1 MNCIMEICCDFI
13 YVLEQENIMR
23 KLHWVYEVFF
33 HFNLAQKMQATIQI
47 ILDIQSRVGKKKK
60 GFFPYFKKKIIIDD
74 DLNNN
79 F

>member
-47 ILDIQSRVGKKKK
+47 SLDIQFRAGKKNKD
-60 GFFPYFKKKIIIDD
+60 FFHILKRK
-74 DLNNN
+74 
-79 F
+79 

>member
-1 MNCIMEICCDFI
+1 MEICCDFI
-13 YVLEQENIMR
+13 CVLEQENIMR

-33 HFNLAQKMQATIQI
+33 HFNLAQKMQAPIQI
-47 ILDIQSRVGKKKK
+47 ILDIQSRAGKKKK
-60 GFFPYFKKKIIIDD
+60 DFFPYFKKKIIDD